1 MKVTGL
7 VYWVLDNQVSEKFY
21 KKIGFKIVES
31 NERHTILTLDDFELT
46 LVSIR
51 DETEFAEDAMTSGK
65 GKGSYLYVKVGDVD
79 ELYNKLTGAALETSS
94 VPRDWGWGNREFV
107 IKDPDG
113 GAVRPVP
120 V

>member
-65 GKGSYLYVKVGDVD
+65 
-79 ELYNKLTGAALETSS
+79 A
-94 VPRDWGWGNREFV
+94 RIFM
-107 IKDPDG
+107 
-113 GAVRPVP
+113 
-120 V
+120 